1 MSKNKKIAYFSIP
14 IFMTIYQLYLI
25 NRIWHFST
33 RVSLFIFT
41 ILLGLTYIGF
51 YLFYKKIKFNNVKKR
66 NFVII
71 TIISIVLSGY
81 VLGTNFDFFSKAY
94 KENNIEIYFE
104 NPKVNLI
111 NSIKNVYVDNSPI
124 EIENHINENILRL
137 NLKACK
143 DTNIIFLL
151 NEENKNQKIIIKDGD
166 VEKNI
171 VLKDNYH
178 IYTMEGNK
186 SFNLNSL
193 IRSII
198 SFFMIEIISIML
210 CIASYKM
217 YKNNKTIIIPTL
229 ILILAIRI
237 FMYQQNQLC
246 VKYEDSYDYQTCNLS
261 KIIETKTL
269 QDRVPIYP
277 LLIQF
282 LEFICKDMWAY
293 FLCIIQMIISFIS
306 LVYLYKTLKLI
317 IKNKVLCSI
326 IVFLYGTS
334 TAIFGWDTNILT
346 ESLSLSIVVIFC
358 YFLISYLKKNTLK
371 YGIGSTMIALLL
383 CFLRPSCI
391 VFIPILLVFYILKI
405 FLEKE
410 NRSNN
415 IKCLISVFSIIAI
428 LLVYAFAYY
437 KQHNI
442 FSITSASVRQDL
454 YVCMHEGFY
463 KNSGDNQFI
472 NDVEKEIKE
481 NKLKWD
487 SVTKILKKYG
497 NERIIKLTKE
507 SKKNSFKD
515 YIKYLTRVIK
525 EQTIEKFR
533 SYNQLLVPEM
543 NNKLENVIY
552 KVFEEFFIIKFS
564 TIFII
569 VVIEGIIGFYKWIKE
584 GKPSWIHLGLFGFIF
599 VILVTAF
606 IGTNAEFMRTSI
618 CSLPFVYI
626 SIALLISDSIERY
639 KLEK

>member
-14 IFMTIYQLYLI
+14 IFMIIYQLYLI
-25 NRIWHFST
+25 DRIWHFST

-246 VKYEDSYDYQTCNLS
+246 VKYEDSYDYQTCN
-261 KIIETKTL
+261 
-269 QDRVPIYP
+269 
-277 LLIQF
+277 
-282 LEFICKDMWAY
+282 
-293 FLCIIQMIISFIS
+293 
-306 LVYLYKTLKLI
+306 
-317 IKNKVLCSI
+317 
-326 IVFLYGTS
+326 
-334 TAIFGWDTNILT
+334 
-346 ESLSLSIVVIFC
+346 
-358 YFLISYLKKNTLK
+358 
-371 YGIGSTMIALLL
+371 
-383 CFLRPSCI
+383 
-391 VFIPILLVFYILKI
+391 
-405 FLEKE
+405 
-410 NRSNN
+410 
-415 IKCLISVFSIIAI
+415 
-428 LLVYAFAYY
+428 
-437 KQHNI
+437 
-442 FSITSASVRQDL
+442 
-454 YVCMHEGFY
+454 
-463 KNSGDNQFI
+463 
-472 NDVEKEIKE
+472 
-481 NKLKWD
+481 
-487 SVTKILKKYG
+487 
-497 NERIIKLTKE
+497 
-507 SKKNSFKD
+507 
-515 YIKYLTRVIK
+515 
-525 EQTIEKFR
+525 
-533 SYNQLLVPEM
+533 
-543 NNKLENVIY
+543 
-552 KVFEEFFIIKFS
+552 
-564 TIFII
+564 
-569 VVIEGIIGFYKWIKE
+569 
-584 GKPSWIHLGLFGFIF
+584 
-599 VILVTAF
+599 
-606 IGTNAEFMRTSI
+606 
-618 CSLPFVYI
+618 
-626 SIALLISDSIERY
+626 
-639 KLEK
+639 